1 MCPALKPRAGTYFSL
16 PEWFNP
22 AYVEY
27 GWDQNYKGN
36 YYGRPPTNPYT
47 NESIEFTG
55 FVEVDDFIDDI
66 MNPQMETLFY
76 EYDTE
81 IMWCDIGG
89 PNKSPDIIAPW
100 LNWARDQGRQV
111 TFNNRCGIGG
121 DFDTPE

>member
-1 MCPALKPRAGTYFSL
+1 M

-47 NESIEFTG
+47 NKSIEYTG
-55 FVEVDDFIDDI
+55 YVEVEDFITDI
-66 MNPQMETLFY
+66 QNPQMDALFY
-76 EYDTE
+76 DYGTE
-81 IMWCDIGG
+81 IVWCDIGG
-89 PNKSPDIIAPW
+89 PNKSPDALAPW

-111 TFNNRCGIGG
+111 TFNDRCGVSG
-121 DFDTPE
+121 DYKTPE